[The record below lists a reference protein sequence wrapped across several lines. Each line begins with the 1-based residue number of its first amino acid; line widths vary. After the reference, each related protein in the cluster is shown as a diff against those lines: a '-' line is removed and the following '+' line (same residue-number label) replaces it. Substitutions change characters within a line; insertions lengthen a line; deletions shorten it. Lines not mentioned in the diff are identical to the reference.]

1 MKMVIIFKNVNV
13 KVKKVFN
20 YFYKRKHSKTLV
32 QSLER
37 PKILFSLNTCSKYL
51 GNNIPGGTSVDF

>member
-1 MKMVIIFKNVNV
+1 MKMVIIFKNVNF

-37 PKILFSLNTCSKYL
+37 PKILFSLNTVYL
-51 GNNIPGGTSVDF
+51 LKISRQQHSRGGLL